1 MNRFTFLRQRALPVR
16 DAALRRRSGD
26 AVEEPRRRFASS
38 THGCVGIATE
48 SCGSLRL
55 MLDCDI
61 VCVAMR
67 LAGAR
72 ARGLRI
78 IALVAVLGACAEP
91 DTPEEQVR
99 ALVSAVQTA
108 ANESDVGTLRSFVAA
123 SYRDSRGNT
132 KDEIDRMIGLQL
144 LRGRPYVLLRLR
156 DLSIDDAMHAEIQM
170 LAGMA
175 RVPVGGFDELRKAA
189 ADIYV
194 FDLTLLD
201 EGGGEWRVISAQW
214 RFAGPD
220 DLMW

>member
-1 MNRFTFLRQRALPVR
+1 M
-16 DAALRRRSGD
+16 
-26 AVEEPRRRFASS
+26 
-38 THGCVGIATE
+38 ATE

-55 MLDCDI
+55 VLDCDT

-67 LAGAR
+67 LTGAR

-78 IALVAVLGACAEP
+78 IALVVVLGACAEP

-99 ALVSAVQTA
+99 ALMSAVQTA

-123 SYRDSRGNT
+123 TYRDSRGNT
-132 KDEIDRMIGLQL
+132 KDEIDRMIGLQI
-144 LRGRPYVLLRLR
+144 LRGRPYVLLRVQ
-156 DLSIDDAMHAEIQM
+156 DLTVDDATHAEIHV

-194 FDLTLLD
+194 FNLTLLD
-201 EGGGEWRVISAQW
+201 EGKGKWRVTSAQW

-220 DLMW
+220 DLAW